1 MLRGEHLEVQRN
13 VTDLARAA
21 ADLSDWS
28 SPDTPDHLRRLRD
41 VLCGQLLPHAEAEE
55 NVLHPF
61 VDKVLGAQ
69 AMTAT
74 MVQDHRATHRHIDAL
89 AELAADAGTGPPT
102 ERGSRHCTGTSMVC
116 GRSCGSAWAKRGTA
130 PSGAGR
136 STDVDRRDHP
146 RQGDGCIVKRPA
158 KLVRTASRG
167 PSTQNA
173 WLRRQRRRPN
183 GAEMDPARP
192 LLTEV
197 A

>member
-1 MLRGEHLEVQRN
+1 MLRGEHLELQRN

-69 AMTAT
+69 AMSAT

-102 ERGSRHCTGTSMVC
+102 EAELEALHGHLYGL
-116 GRSCGSAWAKRGTA
+116 WAIVRLRMGKE
-130 PSGAGR
+130 
-136 STDVDRRDHP
+136 
-146 RQGDGCIVKRPA
+146 GDCSFRCWT
-158 KLVRTASRG
+158 L
-167 PSTQNA
+167 
-173 WLRRQRRRPN
+173 
-183 GAEMDPARP
+183 D
-192 LLTEV
+192 
-197 A
+197 